1 MDYWR
6 SGKGYPSR
14 FAGSGKVSSA
24 LLGALVV
31 ASVEN
36 GMGLLG
42 LSSGVKFII
51 TGLVLLVAVLVDSIS
66 RSSQSKSG
74 LK

>member
-1 MDYWR
+1 
-6 SGKGYPSR
+6 
-14 FAGSGKVSSA
+14 
-24 LLGALVV
+24 
-31 ASVEN
+31 
-36 GMGLLG
+36 LLG

-66 RSSQSKSG
+66 RSSQARSG